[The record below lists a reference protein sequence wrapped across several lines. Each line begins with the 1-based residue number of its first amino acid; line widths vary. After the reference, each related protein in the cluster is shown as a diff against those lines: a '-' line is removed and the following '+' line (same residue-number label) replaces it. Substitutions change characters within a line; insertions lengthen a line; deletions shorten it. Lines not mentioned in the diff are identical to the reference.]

1 MDQLMVT
8 VMPTA
13 NALARNTLLE
23 TSAMKLHL
31 DTTNSQIPNVRYFS
45 SGHFKET
52 FLFFGYFLKFLSLH
66 FFIACECNMDGSED
80 NTCNDEGQCNCK
92 CNIKVLKYYAAY
104 DDDCILINEFISFIF
119 IGRQM

>member
-45 SGHFKET
+45 SCHFKENV
-52 FLFFGYFLKFLSLH
+52 LFFGYFLKFLSLH
-66 FFIACECNMDGSED
+66 FFYS
-80 NTCNDEGQCNCK
+80 
-92 CNIKVLKYYAAY
+92 L
-104 DDDCILINEFISFIF
+104 
-119 IGRQM
+119 